1 MNKLSKKIKN
11 FNRRNKKYIFL
22 IPLVFILMFVSF
34 GAGVYTFYYKIFPFN
49 ASKKIVKKINFLNTA
64 YNDIELETINTPS
77 YSKYGGIDFLNDHYY
92 RILLIIVP
100 TIVI

>member
-49 ASKKIVKKINFLNTA
+49 ASKNIVKKINFLETA
-64 YNDIELETINTPS
+64 YNDIELEIINTPS
-77 YSKYGGIDFLNDHYY
+77 YSKYGGIDGYNQIPEIIFLKKKYSS
-92 RILLIIVP
+92 
-100 TIVI
+100 